1 MNSLLLSRL
10 RQGVPHLFTFLNL
23 ACGYFLVT
31 RLLPGAPLASW
42 ESVHYF
48 LWLAALFDFLDG
60 FFARRLGVVSA
71 FGKQLDALSDL
82 LTFGVVP
89 ALCYFRLFHQNDL
102 SAWAPFSFFI
112 VGAAAC
118 RLAMFAA
125 KEAPQSFFVG
135 LPTPIHALFV
145 SALPAGPY
153 AWYEL
158 LSLLF
163 LGGFFMMSRLPF
175 LSFRSLPLSGYRAVL
190 MVALLFS
197 LLSLIFLGLLS
208 FVYVMLAYVGTSVF
222 VLLLK
227 KGRKRA

>member
-31 RLLPGAPLASW
+31 CLLSSEPLVPW

-71 FGKQLDALSDL
+71 FGKQLDVLSDL

-89 ALCYFRLFHQNDL
+89 ALCYLQLFLQNDL

-125 KEAPQSFFVG
+125 KEAPQPFFVG
-135 LPTPIHALFV
+135 LPAPMNALFV
-145 SALPAGPY
+145 STLPAGDY

-158 LSLLF
+158 LSLLL
-163 LGGFFMMSRLPF
+163 LGSSLMMSRLPF
-175 LSFRSLPLSGYRAVL
+175 LSFRSLPLSGHRAVL
-190 MVALLFS
+190 MVLLLLS
-197 LLSLIFLGLLS
+197 LVSLIFLGLLS
-208 FVYVMLAYVGTSVF
+208 FVHVTLAYVGASVF
-222 VLLLK
+222 LLLLK
-227 KGRKRA
+227 KRRRPA